1 MTRHERI
8 AHMAALLLA
17 HGQSFTAEHAVSD
30 AFELDR
36 EICRRLD
43 REDADLERGERQVL
57 LPGSPGGAV
66 FPFPGRKR
74 HDNPL

>member
-1 MTRHERI
+1 
-8 AHMAALLLA
+8 MAALLLA

-43 REDADLERGERQVL
+43 REESDLEGREASFVTRL
-57 LPGSPGGAV
+57 TGSPML
-66 FPFPGRKR
+66 GRPYNDTAICPR
-74 HDNPL
+74 DS